1 MPTKDI
7 PFEECVELLK
17 QADYGSLAMSMYGQP
32 YVVLMS
38 YVYDDNEKIYLHS
51 GLEGRKIDYMT
62 MNPSICFNVTGVE
75 KKVKGK
81 KPCSYGYR
89 YWSVNVFGYA
99 GFVEEKDRKKT
110 LLHMFS
116 EKFCQ
121 GEVEPIPDEAV
132 DKVKIIAID
141 FKEVLG
147 KRNYD
152 PDE

>member
-17 QADYGSLAMSMYGQP
+17 QADYGFLAMSMYGQP
-32 YVVLMS
+32 YVVPMS
-38 YVYDDNEKIYLHS
+38 YVYDDSEKIYLHS
-51 GLEGRKIDYMT
+51 GLEGRKIDYLT
-62 MNPSICFNVTGVE
+62 MNPSICLNVTGVE
-75 KKVKGK
+75 KKVTGK

-89 YWSVNVFGYA
+89 YWSVNVFGTVS
-99 GFVEEKDRKKT
+99 FVEEKNRKKA

-116 EKFCQ
+116 EKFCE
-121 GEVEPIPDEAV
+121 GEVESIPDEAV
-132 DKVKIIAID
+132 DKVKIMEID

-152 PDE
+152 LSE